1 MARLIIV
8 AAAAIGAILFV
19 AFIASRLA
27 RSRRT
32 GLSIRLQVF
41 LALAAV
47 VGAFAGGLGVMV
59 IDRVQARAV
68 RLSNQAA
75 SDEARSIAN
84 LLSGQLERGGPH
96 LPELAAELAQDTRQR
111 ESSSWKLLDA
121 RGEVLFHRPLSK
133 GEGPPGDEF
142 SGKGPTVISTAPI
155 VVHGERIG
163 AVEVI
168 KPTILMERLLTDF
181 APTVLVIS
189 LVLGAAA
196 AISAAW
202 IGRSIAAPIEA
213 LSDFSERVSRGEQG
227 AQPPPE
233 AWGREVMRLT
243 RSIDSMR
250 RQLEGRPFAE
260 MFAADL
266 SHELK
271 NPVAAIRAS
280 AEVLEEGALAEPEQ
294 ARRFVGRIREAVGR
308 IERLLGDLLRLAR
321 MEAGGLEE
329 LETLQLA
336 ELVRATLETLPARAR
351 VTLAETAEVR
361 VQGERN
367 WLGRAV
373 GNLLDNALIHSTP
386 GSSVEVSIL
395 ARDGQG
401 WIVVKNVGQV
411 PRYVR
416 DNIFRRFVTTR
427 QDKGGTGLG
436 LAIVRAVAEAHGG
449 QAQLQEAGP
458 PHVVF
463 TLTVPLQR
471 GITRISGIASGSI
484 SSGIGS
490 AISAGIAAPAPGPR
504 GPLVP

>member
-1 MARLIIV
+1 VIRLIMV
-8 AAAAIGAILFV
+8 AAGAIGAILFV

-27 RSRRT
+27 RSRRA

-47 VGAFAGGLGVMV
+47 VGAFAGGLGIMVM
-59 IDRVQARAV
+59 DRVQARAV
-68 RLSNQAA
+68 RFANQAA

-84 LLSGQLERGGPH
+84 ILSGQLERGGP
-96 LPELAAELAQDTRQR
+96 ELAELATELQQNQGRRSTT
-111 ESSSWKLLDA
+111 SWKLLDSN
-121 RGEVLFHRPLSK
+121 GNVLFHRPLSK
-133 GEGPPGDEF
+133 GDGPPGEEF
-142 SGKGPTVISTAPI
+142 SGEGPTVSVDAP
-155 VVHGERIG
+155 VLVRGREV
-163 AVEVI
+163 AKVEVI
-168 KPTILMERLLTDF
+168 KPTIVMERLLRDF

-196 AISAAW
+196 AIAAAW
-202 IGRSIAAPIEA
+202 IGASIAAPIEA
-213 LSDFSERVSRGEQG
+213 LSAFSERVSRGEQG
-227 AQPPPE
+227 ALPPPE
-233 AWGREVMRLT
+233 PWGREVTRLT

-308 IERLLGDLLRLAR
+308 IERLLRDLLHLAR
-321 MEAGGLEE
+321 MEAGGVEG
-329 LETLQLA
+329 LETLELC
-336 ELVRATLETLPARAR
+336 ELVSSCVDMLQTRSR
-351 VTLAETAEVR
+351 VVLGEMQPVQL
-361 VQGERN
+361 QGEPT
-367 WLGRAV
+367 WLSRAI
-373 GNLLDNALIHSTP
+373 GNLLDNALLHSTP
-386 GSSVEVSIL
+386 NSMVHVSVL

-401 WIVVKNVGQV
+401 HVVVRSDGQL

-427 QDKGGTGLG
+427 EDKGGTGLG

-449 QAQLQEAGP
+449 RAQLSEPGP
-458 PHVVF
+458 PQVAF
-463 TLTVPLQR
+463 TLSIPALR
-471 GITRISGIASGSI
+471 GIFALSNV
-484 SSGIGS
+484 
-490 AISAGIAAPAPGPR
+490 GPKT
-504 GPLVP
+504 GTG

>member
-1 MARLIIV
+1 MLRLIVV

-84 LLSGQLERGGPH
+84 LLSGQLERGGPR
-96 LPELAAELAQDTRQR
+96 LPELAALLAEDTRQR
-111 ESSSWKLLDA
+111 GSSSWKLLDA
-121 RGEVLFHRPLSK
+121 QGDVLFHRPLTK

-142 SGKGPTVISTAPI
+142 SGEGPTVISTAPI
-155 VVHGERIG
+155 QVHGERVG
-163 AVEVI
+163 DVEVI
-168 KPTILMERLLTDF
+168 KPTIVMERLLTDF

-233 AWGREVMRLT
+233 AWGREVTRLT

-294 ARRFVGRIREAVGR
+294 ARRFVARIREAVGR
-308 IERLLGDLLRLAR
+308 IERLLNDLLRLAR
-321 MEAGGLEE
+321 MEAGGVEE
-329 LETLQLA
+329 LETVHLA
-336 ELVRATLETLPARAR
+336 ELVRSTLETLPSRAR
-351 VTLAETAEVR
+351 VTLGELSDAK
-361 VQGERN
+361 VQGERS
-367 WLGRAV
+367 WLGRAI
-373 GNLLDNALIHSTP
+373 GNLIDNALIHSAP
-386 GSSVEVSIL
+386 ASSVEVSVL
-395 ARDGQG
+395 TRDGLG
-401 WIVVKNVGQV
+401 WIVVRNSGQV

-416 DNIFRRFVTTR
+416 DNVFRRFVTTR
-427 QDKGGTGLG
+427 EDKGGTGLG

-449 QAQLQEAGP
+449 QAQLQDAGP
-458 PHVVF
+458 PQVVF
-463 TLTVPLQR
+463 TFTVPLPR
-471 GITRISGIASGSI
+471 GILGISPADSGSEPVPV
-484 SSGIGS
+484 
-490 AISAGIAAPAPGPR
+490 A
-504 GPLVP
+504 PLVP

>member
-1 MARLIIV
+1 MQRLIVV

-75 SDEARSIAN
+75 SDEARSIAY
-84 LLSGQLERGGPH
+84 LLSGQLERGGPR
-96 LPELAAELAQDTRQR
+96 LPQLAAQLEEDTRQR
-111 ESSSWKLLDA
+111 VGSSWKLLDA
-121 RGEVLFHRPLSK
+121 RGEVLFHRPLGK

-142 SGKGPTVISTAPI
+142 SGEGPTVISTAPI
-155 VVHGERIG
+155 VVHGERVG
-163 AVEVI
+163 DVEVI
-168 KPTILMERLLTDF
+168 KPTIVMERLLTDF

-213 LSDFSERVSRGEQG
+213 LSAFSERVSRGEQG

-233 AWGREVMRLT
+233 AWGREVTRLT

-280 AEVLEEGALAEPEQ
+280 AEVLEEGALAEPDQ
-294 ARRFVGRIREAVGR
+294 ARHFVARIREAVGR
-308 IERLLGDLLRLAR
+308 IERLLADLLRLAR

-329 LETLQLA
+329 LESLNLS
-336 ELVRATLETLPARAR
+336 ELVRSALETLPSRSR
-351 VTLAETAEVR
+351 VVLGELAEVK
-361 VQGERN
+361 VQGEPA
-367 WLGRAV
+367 WLTRAL
-373 GNLLDNALIHSTP
+373 GNLIDNALIHSPPT
-386 GSSVEVSIL
+386 SSVEVSVVVH
-395 ARDGQG
+395 DGHG
-401 WIVVKNVGQV
+401 RLLVKNAGQV
-411 PRYVR
+411 TPYVR

-449 QAQLQEAGP
+449 QAQLLEAGP
-458 PHVVF
+458 PHVIFAF
-463 TLTVPLQR
+463 TLPIRL
-471 GITRISGIASGSI
+471 
-484 SSGIGS
+484 
-490 AISAGIAAPAPGPR
+490 
-504 GPLVP
+504 LVP